1 MSENSPGL
9 DPDNPDDADLA
20 EAHLRK
26 DPEAPEA
33 DALDQAREVAPGER
47 LGRVSRAID
56 APDADAIEQA
66 MEVPLDADED
76 R

>member
-1 MSENSPGL
+1 MSEDSNGP
-9 DPDNPDDADLA
+9 DPDETDDAELFDG
-20 EAHLRK
+20 HLRR
-26 DPEAPEA
+26 DAETPEA

-47 LGRVSRAID
+47 RGRVSRAID
-56 APDADAIEQA
+56 APDADAVEQA